1 MSFAPF
7 IAVPLFLIG
16 GCVYLVML
24 VAAGCAVAAL
34 FRKLRHPVLV
44 TLLLHRGAV
53 EPDGKPLED
62 WEIPA
67 FASIQRNWD
76 RPAPEPEYDTEGER

>member
-24 VAAGCAVAAL
+24 VAAGCAVVAL
-34 FRKLRHPVLV
+34 GRRIRLRF

-53 EPDGKPLED
+53 PPDGDPLED
-62 WEIPA
+62 WEIPL